1 MPKPPIRFADRCPTH
16 PGEVLREDVLPAS
29 GLSKAEVARRLK
41 ISRQTPYDILAEEQL
56 VSPAV
61 AIRLGALFGG
71 GGRSWVRMQAE
82 YDLWHA
88 ERETDV
94 SDIEA
99 VRAA

>member
-1 MPKPPIRFADRCPTH
+1 MPQPPIRFAYRCPTH

-71 GGRSWVRMQAE
+71 GGRSWVPMQAE